1 MQKKRII
8 FCVFFFLFF
17 IAHKNYSQDFQA
29 FGIRLGAGS
38 GFVYKSYL
46 NYENAVELI
55 AYNKEKGMLFT
66 ALYFYNEP
74 VSMLYSDRFFLHYGF
89 GAHAGYYR
97 EKQQYKTF
105 DNNGNEIIKE
115 RMVPYPNLGFDAI
128 AGIEYRLETYP
139 LIVSFDVKPAI
150 NVFGP
155 YRKLG
160 NGIFNFGISAL
171 YKF

>member
-8 FCVFFFLFF
+8 LCGCFLLIFQINNVF
-17 IAHKNYSQDFQA
+17 SQDFQA

-55 AYNKEKGMLFT
+55 AYNKEKGLLLT

-74 VSMLYSDRFFLHYGF
+74 ISMIYSDRFFLHYGF

-97 EKQQYKTF
+97 EKQKYKII
-105 DNNGNEIIKE
+105 DNNGNEVIKE
-115 RMVPYPNLGFDAI
+115 RIVPYPNFGFDAI
-128 AGIEYRLETYP
+128 AGIEYRLENYP
-139 LIVSFDVKPAI
+139 VIVSFDIKPAI

-155 YRKLG
+155 YKKLG
-160 NGIFNFGISAL
+160 NGLFDVGLSVL